1 MDQETTLIAC
11 SKCGAKNRVPTA
23 KLYDR
28 PLCGKCRAPL
38 ALHGKESPAA
48 AVTDGTFT
56 REVLALAE
64 PVLLVLWAP
73 WCAYCRM
80 LLPITEQVALDFE
93 GRVKVA
99 RMNIDENRA
108 VPAQYTVQGV
118 PTMLLFRDG
127 KLMDRMVGVLS
138 KEEIERHLKI
148 LLRSS

>member
-1 MDQETTLIAC
+1 MDQETTLVTC
-11 SKCGAKNRVPTA
+11 SRCGTKNRVPTA
-23 KLYDR
+23 KLHER
-28 PLCGKCRAPL
+28 PLCGKCRSPL
-38 ALHGKESPAA
+38 AVHGKETLTVQ
-48 AVTDGTFT
+48 VTDGTFT
-56 REVLALAE
+56 REVLASTE

-80 LLPITEQVALDFE
+80 LLPITDQAARDFE

-138 KEEIERHLKI
+138 KEEIERHLKT

>member
-1 MDQETTLIAC
+1 MEQETTLITC

-23 KLYDR
+23 KLHER

-38 ALHGKESPAA
+38 AVHRKETLATQ
-48 AVTDGTFT
+48 VTDGTFT
-56 REVLALAE
+56 RDVLVSTE

-80 LLPITEQVALDFE
+80 LTPIVEQVAQDFE
-93 GRVKVA
+93 GRVKVTK
-99 RMNIDENRA
+99 MNIDENRA

-118 PTMLLFRDG
+118 PTMLLFRNG

>member
-1 MDQETTLIAC
+1 MDQEAIVITC
-11 SKCGAKNRVPTA
+11 SKCGAKNSVPTA
-23 KLYDR
+23 KLHDR
-28 PLCGKCRAPL
+28 PLCGKCRTPL
-38 ALHGKESPAA
+38 SVHGKETL
-48 AVTDGTFT
+48 AVQMTDGTFT
-56 REVLALAE
+56 REVLASTE

-80 LLPITEQVALDFE
+80 LAPIAEQVALDFE

-99 RMNIDENRA
+99 KMNVEENRA

>member
-1 MDQETTLIAC
+1 MDQETTLIIC

-23 KLYDR
+23 KLHER

-38 ALHGKESPAA
+38 AVQRKETLAMHA
-48 AVTDGTFT
+48 TDGTFT
-56 REVLALAE
+56 LDVLASTE

-80 LLPITEQVALDFE
+80 LIPIVEQVAQDFE
-93 GRVKVA
+93 GRVKVTK
-99 RMNIDENRA
+99 MNIDENRA

-118 PTMLLFRDG
+118 PTMLLFRNG

>member
-1 MDQETTLIAC
+1 MDQETTLIIC
-11 SKCGAKNRVPTA
+11 SKCGTKNRVPTA
-23 KLYDR
+23 KLHER

-38 ALHGKESPAA
+38 AVQRKETLATH
-48 AVTDGTFT
+48 VTDGTFT
-56 REVLALAE
+56 REVLASTE

-80 LLPITEQVALDFE
+80 LIPIVEQIAQDFE
-93 GRVKVA
+93 GRVKVTK
-99 RMNIDENRA
+99 MNIDENRA

-118 PTMLLFRDG
+118 PTMLLFRNG

>member
-1 MDQETTLIAC
+1 MDQETIVITC
-11 SKCGAKNRVPTA
+11 SKCGTKNRVPTA
-23 KLYDR
+23 KLHDQ

-38 ALHGKESPAA
+38 SVRGKETL
-48 AVTDGTFT
+48 AVQVSDGTFT
-56 REVLALAE
+56 QEVLASKE

-80 LLPITEQVALDFE
+80 LAPIAEEVAQDFE

-99 RMNIDENRA
+99 KMNIDENRA

-138 KEEIERHLKI
+138 KEEIERHLKT
-148 LLRSS
+148 LLRLS

>member
-1 MDQETTLIAC
+1 MDQETTVITC
-11 SKCGAKNRVPTA
+11 SKCGAKNRVPTV
-23 KLYDR
+23 KLHDR

-38 ALHGKESPAA
+38 SVHGKETLAVQ
-48 AVTDGTFT
+48 VTDGTFT
-56 REVLALAE
+56 REVLASTE

-80 LLPITEQVALDFE
+80 LAPIAEQVARDFE
-93 GRVKVA
+93 GQVKVA
-99 RMNIDENRA
+99 KMNVDEHRA

>member
-1 MDQETTLIAC
+1 MDQDITLITC

-23 KLYDR
+23 KLQER

-38 ALHGKESPAA
+38 AVHGKENLTVQ
-48 AVTDGTFT
+48 VTDGTFA
-56 REVLALAE
+56 REVLASAE

-80 LLPITEQVALDFE
+80 LLPITEQVARDFE

-138 KEEIERHLKI
+138 KEEIERHLKA
-148 LLRSS
+148 LVRSS